1 MTQATQQTGQEL
13 ALVAQAVGGN
23 VPATLEE
30 CAGLLHAAEEAES
43 LVGNVRAIAV
53 ARSRQL
59 MVEEDGKTPPEW
71 LRWIAEEWPTFGK
84 KAHVHHLRSIGE
96 MLLQWRSNS
105 VARHTLLR
113 LGHNRNLALSRLK
126 PEWLPMFLDRHDVV
140 GMDRKQ
146 VRAAVNR
153 WLKNGG
159 EPPLELDEGGGDE
172 PPRNLPAKPTQPD
185 FLDVLFKFDDKEDP
199 HAFATKLAGR
209 SLDVDADSAMAVAG
223 RSLQVVDALLPKV
236 GNPARLAGL
245 ARGLRLEADR
255 AEKLARGE
263 SIDG

>member
-1 MTQATQQTGQEL
+1 MTKATQQTGQEL
-13 ALVAQAVGGN
+13 TLVAQAADGN
-23 VPATLEE
+23 VPATLDD
-30 CAGLLHAAEEAES
+30 CARLLHAATEADA

-53 ARSRQL
+53 ARSRNL
-59 MVEEDGKTPPEW
+59 MVDEQGAGPGEW
-71 LRWIAEEWPTFGK
+71 LRWIAENWPTFGTNS
-84 KAHVHHLRSIGE
+84 HVHHLRKIGE

-105 VARHTLLR
+105 VARNTLLCLSFNKNVAIAR
-113 LGHNRNLALSRLK
+113 LR
-126 PEWLPMFLDRHDVV
+126 PEWLRLFLDRHDVAP
-140 GMDRKQ
+140 MTREE